1 IMGGGGGSGI
11 TKSHLGGMSFVDS
24 WNDQFDLSTDYK
36 YTRESTDSE
45 SKMAR
50 ENILPDRHYFNNSES
65 NSKNVSNKHQ
75 GNVQLEFEP
84 DTLTRINVHPNIS
97 FNNGY
102 DESESYTESI
112 DADGTK
118 LNTSETEQF
127 SENKGVN
134 FSNRMDITRR
144 YGKKGGY
151 FRVGFDNRNSRNEN
165 SRSNYTSR
173 DIYDKDGEKVNNEIQ
188 DQLIEQ
194 ENEQDQYTLTAD
206 IRVPLTKKW
215 NLDLN

>member
-1 IMGGGGGSGI
+1 
-11 TKSHLGGMSFVDS
+11 
-24 WNDQFDLSTDYK
+24 
-36 YTRESTDSE
+36 
-45 SKMAR
+45 
-50 ENILPDRHYFNNSES
+50 
-65 NSKNVSNKHQ
+65 
-75 GNVQLEFEP
+75 
-84 DTLTRINVHPNIS
+84 
-97 FNNGY
+97 
-102 DESESYTESI
+102 
-112 DADGTK
+112 
-118 LNTSETEQF
+118 
-127 SENKGVN
+127 
-134 FSNRMDITRR
+134 MDITRR

-215 NLDLN
+215 NLDLNYRYSNTKDDNERLIYETDEDGDIYDVLNGDLSSHFKSNTYQHRPQAGVVYRGEKITSGLSGGLESVRLKNDESYTDTSFDNTYDNLFASFYVRY